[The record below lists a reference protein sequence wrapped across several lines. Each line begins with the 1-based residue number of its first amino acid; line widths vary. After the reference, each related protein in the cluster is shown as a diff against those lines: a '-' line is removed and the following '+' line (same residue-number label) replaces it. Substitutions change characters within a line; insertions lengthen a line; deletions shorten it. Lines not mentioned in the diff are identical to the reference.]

1 MGDQSIQQGVY
12 QLLTDVGALP
22 EADRLRL
29 ENLAKK
35 AQEQHQELK
44 LAVSGLNESVDF
56 LRLSIKY
63 LLFDLE
69 ATRRENAELRRM
81 LEQESEPEQEAEGE
95 FE

>member
-1 MGDQSIQQGVY
+1 MSDQSIQQGVY

-29 ENLAKK
+29 ESLAQK
-35 AQEQHQELK
+35 AREQHHELK
-44 LAVSGLNESVDF
+44 LAVSGLNESVDY

-81 LEQESEPEQEAEGE
+81 LEQDVDAEPEGE